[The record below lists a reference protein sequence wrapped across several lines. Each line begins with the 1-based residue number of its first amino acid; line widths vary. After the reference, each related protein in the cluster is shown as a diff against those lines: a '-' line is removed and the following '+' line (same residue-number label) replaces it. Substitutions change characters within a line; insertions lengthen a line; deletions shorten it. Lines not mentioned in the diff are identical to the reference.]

1 MKKTSMKKRII
12 AGLLCVITVF
22 SAASFA
28 AVSASAAETQET
40 ATAAEKNKNDN
51 DILYEYLKK
60 IVNKEK
66 DEAER
71 RAREEAADTREGRTV
86 VIADGVEKEY
96 ANFYQAWN
104 KATAA
109 KEATLKLNSDLN
121 GVENLIV
128 PSGMKLTVEL
138 KGHTINA
145 DGALFKIDR
154 GADCTISGGNINDS
168 KTAVTAN
175 GSTTLKGLRIK
186 GSKDSAVKGG
196 EGAKVVVDGC
206 EFNANEGVKGGA
218 VYLPYFVEGS
228 VIKNSV
234 FENNSSSEEGG
245 AVYTNRGLIN
255 CIFKNNRA
263 GSEGGALYVSG
274 NKEYIRKS
282 LFENNSANTNGG
294 AAAVS
299 QEYTVFEECDFN
311 NNSANNCG
319 GAIYA
324 PEKKDINVNKCK
336 INGSYA
342 GNRGGGVYTGYR
354 AILSLENSEVTNNSA
369 GELGGGLYLGALL
382 YYNHEFTNV
391 TITGNKAKLA
401 GGVYA
406 DAGAACAADI
416 NFHGIIGIKDNADN
430 DLYLMKDCGKKAKVY
445 TKNDFC
451 AKVSLVYL
459 NSSESSETAV
469 VDLNEKTDE
478 EAFRADNNRS
488 LSRGFLFNETLYIE

>member
-22 SAASFA
+22 FVAAFA
-28 AVSASAAETQET
+28 AVSASAAE
-40 ATAAEKNKNDN
+40 AGASPAEM
-51 DILYEYLKK
+51 
-60 IVNKEK
+60 
-66 DEAER
+66 
-71 RAREEAADTREGRTV
+71 REGRTV
-86 VIADGVEKEY
+86 VIADGVEKNFE
-96 ANFYQAWN
+96 NFYEAWN

-109 KEATLKLNSDLN
+109 KEATLKLNSDLS

-128 PSGMKLTVEL
+128 PPGVKLTVEL

-145 DGALFKIDR
+145 DGALFKIDK
-154 GADCTISGGNINDS
+154 GADCTISGGNINES
-168 KTAVTAN
+168 RTAVTAN
-175 GSTTLKGLRIK
+175 GSTTLKGLRIT

-206 EFNANEGVKGGA
+206 EFNANKGVKGGA
-218 VYLPYFVEGS
+218 VYLPFYVEGS

-234 FENNSSSEEGG
+234 FENNSSDEEGG

-282 LFENNSANTNGG
+282 LFENNFANTNGG
-294 AAAVS
+294 GAAVS
-299 QEYTVFEECDFN
+299 QDYTVFEECKFN

-319 GAIYA
+319 GALYA
-324 PEKKDINVNKCK
+324 PEKKDIYVNICK
-336 INGSYA
+336 INGSHA
-342 GNRGGGVYTGYR
+342 GNRGGGIYIGYR
-354 AILSLENSEVTNNSA
+354 GLLNLEKSDVTNNTA
-369 GELGGGLYLGALL
+369 DEVGGGVYLGAMLS
-382 YYNHEFTNV
+382 YDHDFTDV

-406 DAGAACAADI
+406 DAGLASAADI
-416 NFHGIIGIKDNADN
+416 DFRGIIVIKDNGGN
-430 DLYLMKDCGKKAKVY
+430 DLYLMNDCGKKAKVY
-445 TKNDFC
+445 TQYNFC
-451 AKVSLVYL
+451 ASDSLVYL
-459 NSSESSETAV
+459 NSSESDETAV
-469 VDLNEKTDE
+469 VELHKKTDE
-478 EAFRADNNRS
+478 VAFRADNNRS